1 MHDDPPIHELYW
13 DSTYA
18 IAMTLLEIY
27 PSTHPEQVGL
37 LELADLVSA
46 LPNFCDDP
54 AFATER
60 ILLDIQNVWYEEK
73 V

>member
-1 MHDDPPIHELYW
+1 MNEPIDELYW

-18 IAMTLLEIY
+18 IVMTLLEHY
-27 PSTHPEQVGL
+27 PDKQLEQVGL

-60 ILLDIQNVWYEEK
+60 MLQDILLVWYEEK
-73 V
+73 N